1 MKRSILLCF
10 SLLMAASAFG
20 QNFEESAGRGKDLE
34 KPRVQV
40 GGDFALQFQFLKHH
54 ADSSLIPLGNG
65 INLPTANFNLN
76 AVIVDGIEVNLT
88 TYLSS
93 RHHVEAWVKGGYLLL
108 DKLPFIKSEAITKA
122 MDYLTFK
129 VGVMELNYGDAHF
142 RRTDNGHAI
151 DNMFVGNYIMDAF
164 TTAPAF
170 EALYRNKGI
179 LLMGAVTTGTLNP
192 SLVGYSSFSHTY
204 TPYYIG
210 KELAFYW
217 KAGCDKQINDDL
229 RVRATLSGYHAS
241 NNHFGSLY
249 FGDRTGSRYYL
260 VMNRVNNSAD
270 DVDPSKN
277 HLSGNW
283 GPGFTDRDNSF
294 MFNLFTRYKGLE
306 LFGTLE
312 SAKGTSAFGG
322 AGFTFKQYALEGM
335 YRFGKDE
342 EFFGGAR
349 YNFAENDNNNSVARL
364 QIGGG
369 WFLTPYILLKAEYV
383 DQNYNNFSLYGG
395 NAGFNGVMIEST
407 ISF

>member
-1 MKRSILLCF
+1 
-10 SLLMAASAFG
+10 
-20 QNFEESAGRGKDLE
+20 
-34 KPRVQV
+34 
-40 GGDFALQFQFLKHH
+40 
-54 ADSSLIPLGNG
+54 
-65 INLPTANFNLN
+65 
-76 AVIVDGIEVNLT
+76 
-88 TYLSS
+88 
-93 RHHVEAWVKGGYLLL
+93 
-108 DKLPFIKSEAITKA
+108 
-122 MDYLTFK
+122 
-129 VGVMELNYGDAHF
+129 
-142 RRTDNGHAI
+142 
-151 DNMFVGNYIMDAF
+151 MFVGNYVMDAF

-170 EALYRNKGI
+170 ETLFRNKGI

-192 SLVGYSSFSHTY
+192 SLVGYSSFSRTY

-217 KAGCDKQINDDL
+217 KAGYDKEINDGL

-249 FGDRTGSRYYL
+249 LGDRTGSRYYL
-260 VMNRVNNSAD
+260 VMNRVTNSAD
-270 DVDPSKN
+270 DVDPSEN

-294 MFNLFTRYKGLE
+294 MINLFTKYQGLE
-306 LFGTLE
+306 LFATLE
-312 SAKGTSAFGG
+312 RAKGTSAFGG
-322 AGFTFKQYALEGM
+322 AGFTFKQYAFEGL

-342 EFFGGAR
+342 NFFGGAR
-349 YNFAENDNNNSVARL
+349 YNYVNNDDNNSVARV

-395 NAGFNGVMIEST
+395 NAGFNGLMIEST